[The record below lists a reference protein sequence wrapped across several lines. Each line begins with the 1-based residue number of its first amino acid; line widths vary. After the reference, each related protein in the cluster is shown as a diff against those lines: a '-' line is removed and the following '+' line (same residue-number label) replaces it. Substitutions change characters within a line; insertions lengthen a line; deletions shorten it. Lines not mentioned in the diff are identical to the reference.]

1 MHVRHNSWP
10 HAQNADH
17 PSVGVEWHTMQ
28 WFDCCSCEREVLMY
42 ARFNSRKNNSVCKLT
57 IVSSDPEYLSS
68 TSSSVC
74 FNAAFSLCIR
84 SSIFFTRCVS
94 LFKSCNSFN
103 SASSRTDCNVEASV
117 AFASG
122 DVCLDVVGFD
132 GVGLDE
138 LGVVG
143 LDTIGFGVVGLV
155 NAVGCL
161 INVGAV
167 FGLDDSRRFGARAF
181 CPDDVEAEGAFSLSS
196 SSRPTK
202 TEMSSSSV
210 LVELY

>member
-1 MHVRHNSWP
+1 
-10 HAQNADH
+10 
-17 PSVGVEWHTMQ
+17 
-28 WFDCCSCEREVLMY
+28 MY
-42 ARFNSRKNNSVCKLT
+42 ATFNSRKNNSVCKLT

-68 TSSSVC
+68 TSSSVR

-103 SASSRTDCNVEASV
+103 SASSWTDFTSF

-122 DVCLDVVGFD
+122 DVCLDAAGLDALGVFGLNI
-132 GVGLDE
+132 VGLDA

-143 LDTIGFGVVGLV
+143 LVGVLVGAGAVFGLV
-155 NAVGCL
+155 GA
-161 INVGAV
+161 GAV

-181 CPDDVEAEGAFSLSS
+181 CPDDVEAEGALSLSS